1 MANALSTHTYT
12 HSLTVRI
19 RNSTHISLPLG
30 ACLPRIHA
38 HFSHSHNCQILN
50 SAPKSMQSKV
60 RPCSIINA
68 ISAGNEIRW
77 DPPPGHH
84 NYG

>member
-50 SAPKSMQSKV
+50 SAPEKYAVESTPLQ
-60 RPCSIINA
+60 
-68 ISAGNEIRW
+68 
-77 DPPPGHH
+77 H
-84 NYG
+84 Y